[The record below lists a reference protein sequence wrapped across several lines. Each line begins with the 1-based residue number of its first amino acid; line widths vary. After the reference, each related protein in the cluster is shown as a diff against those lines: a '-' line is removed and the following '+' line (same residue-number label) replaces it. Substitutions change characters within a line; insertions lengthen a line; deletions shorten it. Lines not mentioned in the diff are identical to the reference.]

1 MTVKRTRPLNFIGGR
16 DVEAGNVS
24 VRLHGKGNVGPKAKA
39 EVVAE
44 ILGAIKERKA

>member
-1 MTVKRTRPLNFIGGR
+1 MLVISGR

-24 VRLHGKGNVGPKAKA
+24 VCLHGKGNVGAKAKG

-44 ILGAIKERKA
+44 ILAAIKQRRA